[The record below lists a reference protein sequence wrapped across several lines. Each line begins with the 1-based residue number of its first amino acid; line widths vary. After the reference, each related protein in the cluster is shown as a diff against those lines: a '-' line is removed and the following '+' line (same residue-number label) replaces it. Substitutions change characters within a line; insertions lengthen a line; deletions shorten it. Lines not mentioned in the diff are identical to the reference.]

1 MTDQTY
7 TLNSSVRLGPK
18 TETRQMILLK
28 SKSYSLDNEHFSF
41 VEQFENSKVKVTQD
55 VLVSKFF
62 QYLLDK
68 KIIVSTTSDI
78 KINTSLKKSLSLV
91 KNIVLL
97 RIYIK
102 APKMTKKIMLSSV
115 TNIISIA
122 LLITGFLFVIFD
134 VSPPYSKMQIIDFK
148 YFEIHWYVPYIV
160 GILMAMLH
168 ELITSF
174 WLYKA
179 GGVVDRFYI
188 RVSLLI
194 FLSVG
199 SGKSSIY
206 LLTKKQR
213 IHIILMTFLQ
223 ISSVPIVAITIS
235 FFNIDYDMKM
245 LSESVAL
252 VSTIMIIASLYPF
265 LLRGD
270 GYLLF
275 QELTNVYG
283 IRQKFFASI
292 KKIAK
297 NKEVPLLYDH
307 SQLIVIIWGGLFIFS
322 IITVITLALLG
333 VQILP

>member
-18 TETRQMILLK
+18 TETRKMILLK
-28 SKSYSLDNEHFSF
+28 NKSYSLDNEHFSF

-55 VLVSKFF
+55 VLISKFF

-68 KIIVSTTSDI
+68 EIIVSMTSNI
-78 KINTSLKKSLSLV
+78 KINTPLKKALSLV
-91 KNIVLL
+91 KNVVLL

-115 TNIISIA
+115 TNAISIA
-122 LLITGFLFVIFD
+122 ILITGFLFIIFD
-134 VSPPYSKMQIIDFK
+134 ISSPYSKLQNIDFK

-179 GGVVDRFYI
+179 GGVIDRFYV

-213 IHIILMTFLQ
+213 VHIILMTFLQ
-223 ISSVPIVAITIS
+223 ISAVPIVAITIS
-235 FFNIDYDMKM
+235 FLNNDYDVKM

-265 LLRGD
+265 FLRGD

-275 QELTNVYG
+275 QELTNIYG
-283 IRQKFFASI
+283 IRQKFL
-292 KKIAK
+292 
-297 NKEVPLLYDH
+297 N
-307 SQLIVIIWGGLFIFS
+307 QLKRV
-322 IITVITLALLG
+322 
-333 VQILP
+333 